1 MAKGKMDFRTVYT
14 VFIFIFLA
22 SLDYA
27 VVGLF
32 PPLFSSIAKSL
43 NVHISAMGSVSAVT
57 ILFTALS
64 SIVWGYLADK
74 GNRKRLIIM
83 VL

>member
-43 NVHISAMGSVSAVT
+43 NVHISAMGSVSA
-57 ILFTALS
+57 
-64 SIVWGYLADK
+64 ADK

-83 VL
+83 GTFSLPL

>member
-64 SIVWGYLADK
+64 SIVWVTLQTKVTEKD
-74 GNRKRLIIM
+74 L
-83 VL
+83 